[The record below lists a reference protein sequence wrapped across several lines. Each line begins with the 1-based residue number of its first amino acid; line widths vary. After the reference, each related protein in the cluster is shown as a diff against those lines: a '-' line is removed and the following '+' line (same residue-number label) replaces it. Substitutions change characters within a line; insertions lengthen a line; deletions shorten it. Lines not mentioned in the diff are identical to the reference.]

1 MNELRKVISIYK
13 ICKYTKEGRESRE
26 SKILLIGT
34 SYPANL
40 IAYLNHVL
48 LKTLV
53 ANLATDDYSFL
64 FFFCSFIPRVSINS
78 YKLYIVDQNYSVI
91 S

>member
-1 MNELRKVISIYK
+1 MSSIYK
-13 ICKYTKEGRESRE
+13 ISRYTKEGRECRE
-26 SKILLIGT
+26 SKLLIGT
-34 SYPANL
+34 SYPANS
-40 IAYLNHVL
+40 IAYLNHVQ

-53 ANLATDDYSFL
+53 ANLATVDYSF
-64 FFFCSFIPRVSINS
+64 FFFCNFIPRVSINS